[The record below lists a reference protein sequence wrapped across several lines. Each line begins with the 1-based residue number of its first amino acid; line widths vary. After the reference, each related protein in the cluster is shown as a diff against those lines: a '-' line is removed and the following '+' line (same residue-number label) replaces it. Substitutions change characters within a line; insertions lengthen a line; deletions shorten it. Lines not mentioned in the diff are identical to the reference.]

1 MNLSQIGL
9 EIWIKSHFA
18 IKSQKLSRFVY
29 CTQQHV
35 CQRYKSVVALF
46 DRTQNWT
53 LEYLNFGYFLL
64 EHRIKSGEFNA
75 AYSCINLRDEGTTDR
90 VPEGHE
96 YWI

>member
-1 MNLSQIGL
+1 M
-9 EIWIKSHFA
+9 
-18 IKSQKLSRFVY
+18 Y
-29 CTQQHV
+29 YTQQHV

-53 LEYLNFGYFLL
+53 LKYLNFGFFLL
-64 EHRIKSGEFNA
+64 EHCIKSGEFNA